1 MHGRRFSLAACL
13 ALSWALASCTHAP
26 QDSATPSIPTPR
38 YTIEQFL
45 STVSYSGA
53 SFSPD
58 NSKILVSSDVS
69 GIFNVYAV
77 PVGGGEPVAL
87 TESTTESIFARGYF
101 PGDERFLYSSDK
113 GGNELTHIYVREV
126 DGSTVDITPGEGHKA
141 NFYGWAR
148 DDASFFVGTNER
160 DQRFFDV
167 YEVSA
172 TTYERE
178 MLYTND
184 EGLYFADITA
194 DRNTLALT
202 KVHTRN
208 NSDIYLYHRDREEL
222 EHLTPHEGDIN
233 HEPQMFSVDGSELYF
248 LTDLDSEYR
257 YLVAHDLATSARR
270 EVVRAEADV
279 WYAYLSKSGKHLV
292 AGVDDDA
299 SLDLRLHELPSM
311 ARVPMPP
318 LPKGEPSS
326 VSLSADDSRMAIYL
340 SSSRIPRDLFY
351 HELGTGNA
359 KRLTTS
365 LTTQIKPQHLVDG
378 QVVRFASFDGL
389 EVPGILYKPHGA
401 SADSLAPALVW
412 VHGGPGGQSRLGYSG
427 LIQYLVNH
435 GYVVYAIN
443 NRGSSGYGKT
453 FEALDNQKHGEGDLD
468 DCVES
473 RTMLVETGYVDPDRI
488 GILGGSYGGYMT
500 LAALTFRPEAFT
512 VGVDLFGISNWYRT
526 VQNIPPWWEAFRAA
540 LEKEMGD
547 FDDEEY
553 FKSISPLFHSEQ
565 IVRPLMVLQG
575 ANDPRVLQVESDEIV
590 EAVKTNGVPVEYIVF
605 DDEGHGFAKKKN
617 RIAGYR
623 AIREFLDLHLRDKE

>member
-1 MHGRRFSLAACL
+1 MRLPRAIQAVWLGLACL
-13 ALSWALASCTHAP
+13 LASCTLPGVHRPQAP
-26 QDSATPSIPTPR
+26 APTPR

-58 NSKILVSSDVS
+58 NTRILVSSDAS
-69 GIFNVYAV
+69 GIYNAYAI
-77 PVGGGEPVAL
+77 PVDGGMPIAL
-87 TESTTESIFARGYF
+87 TESTTESIWALGYF
-101 PGDERFLYSSDK
+101 PHDERFLYSADE
-113 GGNELTHIYVREV
+113 GGNELNHIYVREL
-126 DGSTVDITPGEGHKA
+126 DGSVIDVTPGEGHKA
-141 NFYGWAR
+141 IFYGWAR
-148 DDASFFVGTNER
+148 DDVSFFIGTNER

-167 YEVSA
+167 YEVSS

-178 MLYTND
+178 MLYAND
-184 EGLYFADITA
+184 EGFYLADVTD

-208 NSDIYLYHRDREEL
+208 NSDIYLYHRDRGEL

-233 HEPQMFSVDGSELYF
+233 HDPQMFSIDGSELYL
-248 LTDLDSEYR
+248 LTDRDSEFR
-257 YLVAHDLATSARR
+257 YLIAHDLTTGERR
-270 EVVRAEADV
+270 EVVRADADV
-279 WYAYLSKSGKHLV
+279 WYAYLSKRGKYLV

-311 ARVPMPP
+311 RRVPLPS

-326 VSLSADDSRMAIYL
+326 VSLSGDESRMAIYL

-351 HELGTGNA
+351 HEIGTGEA
-359 KRLTTS
+359 RRLTTS
-365 LTTQIKPQHLVDG
+365 LTTEIDPAHLADG

-389 EVPGILYKPHGA
+389 EIPGILYRPCDA
-401 SADSLAPALVW
+401 SPQAKAPALVW

-427 LIQYLVNH
+427 LVQYLVNH

-443 NRGSSGYGKT
+443 NRGSSGYGKI

-473 RTMLVETGYVDPDRI
+473 RRMLIETGYVDPDRI
-488 GILGGSYGGYMT
+488 GIIGASYGGYMT
-500 LAALTFRPEAFT
+500 LAALTFRPKTFA
-512 VGVDLFGISNWYRT
+512 VGIDIFGISNWHRT
-526 VQNIPPWWEAFRAA
+526 LQNIPPWWEAFRAS
-540 LEKEMGD
+540 LEREMGD
-547 FDDEEY
+547 FDDEAY
-553 FKSISPLFHSEQ
+553 HKSISPLFHSDQ
-565 IVRPLMVLQG
+565 ITRPLMVLQG

-590 EAVKTNGVPVEYIVF
+590 EAARANGVPVEYIVF
-605 DDEGHGFAKKKN
+605 EDEGHGFAKKKN

-623 AIREFLDLHLRDKE
+623 AIREFLDLHLRGQG

>member
-1 MHGRRFSLAACL
+1 MHGHRFSLAVC
-13 ALSWALASCTHAP
+13 ALSLALASCTLAP
-26 QDSATPSIPTPR
+26 QDPATPSIQTPR

-58 NSKILVSSDVS
+58 NSKILVSSDMS
-69 GIFNVYAV
+69 GIFNVYSI
-77 PVGGGEPVAL
+77 PVGDGEPVAL

-101 PGDERFLYSSDK
+101 PADERFLYSSDE
-113 GGNELTHIYVREV
+113 GGDELTHIYVREV
-126 DGSTVDITPGEGHKA
+126 DGSIVDVTPGEGHKA
-141 NFYGWAR
+141 SFYGWAR

-172 TTYERE
+172 MTYERE
-178 MLYTND
+178 LLYTND

-233 HEPQMFSVDGSELYF
+233 HNPQMFSVDGSELYF

-257 YLVAHDLATSARR
+257 YLVAHDLAMSTRR

-279 WYAYLSKSGKHLV
+279 WYAYLSKSGKYLV

-351 HELGTGNA
+351 HELGTGDA
-359 KRLTTS
+359 RRLTTS
-365 LTTQIKPQHLVDG
+365 LTTQIESQHLVDG

-389 EVPGILYKPHGA
+389 EVPGILYRPHDA
-401 SADSLAPALVW
+401 SVDSPAPALVW
-412 VHGGPGGQSRLGYSG
+412 VHGGPGGQSRLGYDG

-473 RTMLVETGYVDPDRI
+473 RTMLVETGYVDADRI

-500 LAALTFRPEAFT
+500 LAALTFRPEAFA
-512 VGVDLFGISNWYRT
+512 VGVDLFGISNWHRT
-526 VQNIPPWWEAFRAA
+526 LQNIPPWWEAFRAS

-553 FKSISPLFHSEQ
+553 HKSISPLFHSEQ

-575 ANDPRVLQVESDEIV
+575 ANDPRVLQIESDEIV
-590 EAVKTNGVPVEYIVF
+590 EAVKANGVPVEYIVF

-617 RIAGYR
+617 RIAGFR